1 MKRAASA
8 LGFVGLLI
16 LGGWLGFRS
25 GESEPMAVMLPDPAA
40 NVRNAS
46 PPSVRPPATAPNAAG
61 GPMKPGEMSPWPGVK
76 RTTSLEPP
84 KLPPPPPT
92 GGEMLHQW
100 LSSSQD
106 TDKVADTVLNNWSK
120 LKPEDHAAAVKAL
133 MPLVTDDRCA
143 GLQRLLLD
151 PATSLEAK
159 QLLFKNLQRR
169 PKDVHL
175 PLYLAIL
182 RQTPAHPYEAEA
194 RVQLNVRLGQD
205 YGYDWAAWQ
214 ARIDQE
220 LAP

>member
-1 MKRAASA
+1 MKRRTIF
-8 LGFVGLLI
+8 LGFFALLGLAV
-16 LGGWLGFRS
+16 WMGFRFGAS
-25 GESEPMAVMLPDPAA
+25 GPVVVEATARSVPEPGRSPA
-40 NVRNAS
+40 
-46 PPSVRPPATAPNAAG
+46 PVRPPATAPNAAG
-61 GPMKPGEMSPWPGVK
+61 GPLKPGETSPWPGVK

-92 GGEMLHQW
+92 GGELLYQW

-106 TDKVADTVLNNWSK
+106 SDKVADTVLNNWSR
-120 LKPEDHAAAVKAL
+120 LKPEDHAPAVKAL

-151 PATSLEAK
+151 PATSLDAK
-159 QLLFKNLQRR
+159 QLLFKHLQRR

-175 PLYLAIL
+175 PLYLAML
-182 RQTPAHPYEAEA
+182 RQSPAHPYEDEA
-194 RVQLNVRLGQD
+194 RVLLRVRLGQD
-205 YGYDWAAWQ
+205 YGNDWSAWQ